1 MRRVGILGG
10 SFDPVHAAHL
20 ALARAA
26 ADTFA
31 LDEVRLMPCAQQA
44 LKRRRPAPAEDRCAL
59 LRLALGGDPRLTLDC
74 RELWRRGKVYTIDTI
89 LELRAELPG
98 AELWFILG
106 MDAGALGRRAR
117 WLGAPGGRSG
127 PKPRT
132 GSRHPHGSAGD
143 GGRLHQPR
151 PRLAHT
157 GGYRYAFNCDGE
169 QSLFIRCHSEEGRH
183 DFVTG
188 ARTPGPNV
196 FTACTA
202 VRSKADIGPHHRWS
216 VGTLYDRIKTDGRL
230 YVQDRGNAGTGH
242 GWAGVTQVL
251 WNCEAQELI
260 VQSPWVSG
268 KNYCFG
274 CLGRKHPG
282 RWGKGRP
289 DGIWE
294 GHQRPGVQP
303 PSLYQA
309 QLSERQRKRRAEA
322 K

>member
-151 PRLAHT
+151 PRLAH
-157 GGYRYAFNCDGE
+157 
-169 QSLFIRCHSEEGRH
+169 H
-183 DFVTG
+183 
-188 ARTPGPNV
+188 
-196 FTACTA
+196 
-202 VRSKADIGPHHRWS
+202 
-216 VGTLYDRIKTDGRL
+216 GRL
-230 YVQDRGNAGTGH
+230 PLRLQ
-242 GWAGVTQVL
+242 L
-251 WNCEAQELI
+251 
-260 VQSPWVSG
+260 
-268 KNYCFG
+268 
-274 CLGRKHPG
+274 
-282 RWGKGRP
+282 RWGAKP
-289 DGIWE
+289 V
-294 GHQRPGVQP
+294 HPLPQRRGAARFRDRRAHAGPQC
-303 PSLYQA
+303 LH
-309 QLSERQRKRRAEA
+309 RMHRRAEQSRHWA
-322 K
+322 APSMERGHPLRSDQDRWPPLCAGSRQRRDGPWLGGRHAGALEL